1 MKNKPQ
7 LYTWAG
13 LYVLCLIFG
22 FLPVTEQGSSLQ
34 IFRLILSVGFFVPAG
49 LLLKTALQ
57 NRDSKLLKLLR
68 WVGGISLIGTF
79 LLLIVTILCMVAAEE
94 VGILLQVLL
103 NFINPPLVCGQNYA
117 LTLFLWACLFFATFI
132 PEKPRKN

>member
-1 MKNKPQ
+1 MKNKSQ

-22 FLPVTEQGSSLQ
+22 FLPVTEQSSSLQ
-34 IFRLILSVGFFVPAG
+34 IFRLILSLGFFVPAG
-49 LLLKTALQ
+49 LLLTNALQ

-68 WVGGISLIGTF
+68 RCSGISLIGTF

-94 VGILLQVLL
+94 LGILLQVLL
-103 NFINPPLVCGQNYA
+103 NLINPPLVCGQNYA

-132 PEKPRKN
+132 PKNPQKS